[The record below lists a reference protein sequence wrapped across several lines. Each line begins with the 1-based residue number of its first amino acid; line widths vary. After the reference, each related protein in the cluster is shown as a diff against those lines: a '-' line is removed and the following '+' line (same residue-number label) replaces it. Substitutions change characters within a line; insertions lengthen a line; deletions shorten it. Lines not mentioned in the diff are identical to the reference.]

1 MELFFY
7 LHFQVMKPGDFL
19 IATPSII
26 GDFNFQRSCV
36 LIVDIKESGS
46 VGFIVNKKLEHTLS
60 DVMENISIPLPL
72 FYGGPVEQDNLFF
85 THTLGDL
92 IPNSIKINNNLFW
105 SGNLETVLEL
115 LKSGKLDNNK
125 IRFFLGYSGWSK
137 GQLESEFE
145 DNSWVIS
152 NIVNS
157 NDWMEQNTEEFW
169 KNEMRALGG
178 KYLIW
183 SNAPDN
189 PMSN

>member
-1 MELFFY
+1 
-7 LHFQVMKPGDFL
+7 MKPGDFL

-26 GDFNFQRSCV
+26 GDFDFQRSCV
-36 LIVDIKESGS
+36 LMVDIKESGS
-46 VGFIVNKKLEHTLS
+46 VGFIINKKLEHTLS

-105 SGNLETVLEL
+105 SGNLESVLEL
-115 LKSGKLDNNK
+115 LKSGKLDQNK

-152 NIVNS
+152 KIVNS
-157 NDWMEQNTEEFW
+157 KDWMEQNTEEFW

-178 KYLIW
+178 KYLLW